1 MANLIGQDIGRYHIV
16 EQLGQGGMAT
26 VYKAYDTRLEREV
39 ALKFIRVDLVA
50 PAYQELMLKRFE
62 REAKSLARLSHPNI
76 LKMHDF
82 GEYEGAPYLVM
93 EFLPGGTLKSRT
105 GQPAAYQE
113 AARLLAPMARALDY
127 AHQDSLGVIH
137 RDIKPANIL
146 ITASGQ
152 PLLSDFGVAKILDFE
167 EGNTLTGTGV
177 GVGTPE
183 YMAPEQWTNN
193 VVPQT
198 DIYALG
204 VVFYELV
211 TGRKPFTADTP
222 APGRCFAGLHGI

>member
-1 MANLIGQDIGRYHIV
+1 MADLTGRDIGRYHIV
-16 EQLGQGGMAT
+16 EALGQGGMAT

-127 AHQDSLGVIH
+127 AHQENIIH
-137 RDIKPANIL
+137 RDVKPANIL
-146 ITASGQ
+146 LTKTGM
-152 PLLSDFGVAKILDFE
+152 PMLSDFGIAKILGVDD
-167 EGNTLTGTGV
+167 TSQLTGTGV